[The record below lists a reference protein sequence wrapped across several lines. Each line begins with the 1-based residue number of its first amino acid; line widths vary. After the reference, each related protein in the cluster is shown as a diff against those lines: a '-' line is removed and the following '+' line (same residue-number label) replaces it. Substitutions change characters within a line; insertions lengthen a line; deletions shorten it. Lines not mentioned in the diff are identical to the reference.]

1 MALNQL
7 RKFPRT
13 KVDFPVTYELAGK
26 KRRTR
31 AVMLG
36 GNGLL
41 LQVTQL
47 LTPGT
52 ELKVR
57 FRPDKRFQ
65 AVEVGAVVRYQS
77 PTEGVGVE
85 FKTIRPEDRKVV
97 MGLVLSRLRNKRVFP
112 RRPLVVQVEHDAG
125 SFLAFSRNISVGG
138 MFIGVKDLVLATGA
152 KLTLRFPIDDGGPTI
167 IATAEVRYAVVG
179 QGMGVKFIAIKAED
193 LNRIDLYVTKG
204 ESSVTAPGR

>member
-1 MALNQL
+1 MTLNQL

-26 KRRTR
+26 KHRAR

-41 LQVTQL
+41 LQVPEL

-52 ELKVR
+52 ELKIR
-57 FRPDKRFQ
+57 FRPDKRLP
-65 AVEVGAVVRYQS
+65 AVEVSAAVRYQS
-77 PTEGVGVE
+77 PSEGVGVE
-85 FKTIRPEDRKVV
+85 FKKIRPQDRKVV
-97 MGLVLSRLRNKRVFP
+97 MGLVLSRLRDKRIFP

-125 SFLAFSRNISVGG
+125 SFLTFSRNISVGG
-138 MFIGVKDLVLATGA
+138 MFIGAKELVLPTGA
-152 KLTLRFPIDDGGPTI
+152 KITLRFPMDDNGPTI
-167 IATAEVRYAVVG
+167 VAAAEVRYAVGG
-179 QGMGVKFIAIKAED
+179 QGMGVKFIAINPED
-193 LNRIDLYVTKG
+193 LSRIDLYVTKG